1 MLFFFSLL
9 SPFSWSGG
17 GDVFYFAIQIC
28 RERGREKKKLAASLA
43 KSSLHKHRV
52 VCFCYCDPSVFSPFL
67 CLLLLF
73 FSISLLFV
81 CVYVRFLTF
90 YDTVPRS
97 LQVM

>member
-1 MLFFFSLL
+1 MCFFFSLL
-9 SPFSWSGG
+9 SPFSWSG

-73 FSISLLFV
+73 FFYFTFV
-81 CVYVRFLTF
+81 CMCVRALFDVL
-90 YDTVPRS
+90 
-97 LQVM
+97 